1 MLYNYNVQSIKME
14 NSPKSGFPW
23 NFTTVLTKDGYR
35 YVKAYRMKWDPVLK
49 KSKRCLQRHVGR
61 LFEDGRIKISPKFSA
76 DFPEYAGDDWFW
88 GIDKKPV
95 PEAQYRQ
102 DFPETPGP
110 APEDEEACQQQ
121 ETLDVGLTWAAVT
134 LAEKNG
140 IRAHLHEVFGKEMG
154 EELLYLAIF
163 KLAGGGSMMTYDLW
177 RQKVWLPKCKRLTG
191 QRISEILAAV
201 DGEKVVKYFRLRHNR
216 QDAVWEEIYKRNPAL
231 RGRPIEYALDNT
243 SISTYS
249 DTIAEAQFGHAKRDP
264 DLKQINYTVICDQ
277 CSGDIV
283 FAHMYEGAV
292 NDVTAL
298 SDILHAMTNAG
309 FDLDKNILVTDR
321 GYSSLENIQ
330 KMINL
335 DLKYLQGV
343 RFVEDSLKQNFERH
357 KESLRKNAF
366 FSSKEKAYAFTLKEP
381 WSQNTDYGRLK
392 LDTYVHLFRLVNRE
406 DETAVFL
413 SEKADEIIRLKN
425 ENKSIPQDL
434 WNNYRRFVD
443 SIKDSNGNSKW
454 VRKSSKIDEA
464 VETAGYFA
472 LRSNSISDAFE
483 ALSVYRQRGM
493 VEQDFN
499 QLKNWLDCDRLRV
512 GAVSVQG
519 KLLVSTIGT
528 ALRMM
533 MLNSAKQMED
543 RKAKLVI
550 PGNSMDRLLAELTLV
565 RAHKRNNA
573 NAWIRNSIPASRRR
587 CFELLQLSEPPR
599 RFEM

>member
-1 MLYNYNVQSIKME
+1 
-14 NSPKSGFPW
+14 
-23 NFTTVLTKDGYR
+23 
-35 YVKAYRMKWDPVLK
+35 
-49 KSKRCLQRHVGR
+49 
-61 LFEDGRIKISPKFSA
+61 
-76 DFPEYAGDDWFW
+76 
-88 GIDKKPV
+88 
-95 PEAQYRQ
+95 
-102 DFPETPGP
+102 
-110 APEDEEACQQQ
+110 
-121 ETLDVGLTWAAVT
+121 
-134 LAEKNG
+134 
-140 IRAHLHEVFGKEMG
+140 
-154 EELLYLAIF
+154 
-163 KLAGGGSMMTYDLW
+163 
-177 RQKVWLPKCKRLTG
+177 
-191 QRISEILAAV
+191 
-201 DGEKVVKYFRLRHNR
+201 
-216 QDAVWEEIYKRNPAL
+216 
-231 RGRPIEYALDNT
+231 
-243 SISTYS
+243 
-249 DTIAEAQFGHAKRDP
+249 
-264 DLKQINYTVICDQ
+264 
-277 CSGDIV
+277 
-283 FAHMYEGAV
+283 
-292 NDVTAL
+292 
-298 SDILHAMTNAG
+298 
-309 FDLDKNILVTDR
+309 
-321 GYSSLENIQ
+321 
-330 KMINL
+330 MINL

-366 FSSKEKAYAFTLKEP
+366 FSSKEKAYAFTLKES

-413 SEKADEIIRLKN
+413 SEKADEITRLKD

-434 WNNYRRFVD
+434 WNNYKRFVD

-483 ALSVYRQRGM
+483 VLSVYRQRGM